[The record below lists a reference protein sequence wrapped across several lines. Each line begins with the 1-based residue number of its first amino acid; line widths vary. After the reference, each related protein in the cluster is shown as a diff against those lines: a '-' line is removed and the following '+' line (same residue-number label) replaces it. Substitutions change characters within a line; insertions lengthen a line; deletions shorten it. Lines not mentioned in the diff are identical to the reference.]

1 MTIRILL
8 ICTHPKQYT
17 GYSKVVYELL
27 KELVK
32 YPDLL
37 ITVYGFQK
45 FFNSEDTYRNIE
57 SPNLFIYDA
66 AAHENPKD
74 VGFGINQIVDFI
86 QINKPDV
93 VFIYNDLFIIC
104 NFLNVLHTL
113 KNKTF
118 KTIAYID
125 QVYPYQKENYI
136 DIINNTVDLS
146 FVFTEYWKN
155 TILEQNLKTPCKIMR
170 HGFNSETF
178 YPIDKMEARK
188 ALVIPEDYF
197 VILNLNRNQPRKR
210 YDILLIAYAK
220 FISMNPD
227 ERILL
232 IVGCVLEKE
241 WDLLAIL
248 KRELARYNI
257 HNFIDYIKAV
267 ENPQNRPDEYI
278 NMLYNASDIGINTCD
293 GEGFGLCNFEHAGVG
308 RPQIINH
315 VGGFLDFFNSDNS
328 IPIKPRWRYYIDGT
342 RDGIG
347 GEGSVCDPD
356 DITGAMNTYYH
367 DEKLRNTHGKAA
379 RLVILK
385 YKWEDEVAA
394 LYDGIKECITN

>member
-1 MTIRILL
+1 MMRIL
-8 ICTHPKQYT
+8 
-17 GYSKVVYELL
+17 
-27 KELVK
+27 
-32 YPDLL
+32 
-37 ITVYGFQK
+37 
-45 FFNSEDTYRNIE
+45 N
-57 SPNLFIYDA
+57 
-66 AAHENPKD
+66 
-74 VGFGINQIVDFI
+74 
-86 QINKPDV
+86 
-93 VFIYNDLFIIC
+93 
-104 NFLNVLHTL
+104 TL

-136 DIINNTVDLS
+136 QIINNTVDLS
-146 FVFTEYWKN
+146 FAFTEYWKN
-155 TILEQNLKTPCKIMR
+155 TIIEQNLKTPCKIMR
-170 HGFNSETF
+170 HGFNSEIF

-188 ALVIPEDYF
+188 TLLIPDDFF

-257 HNFIDYIKAV
+257 HNFLDYIKAV

-315 VGGFLDFFNSDNS
+315 VGGFLDFFNNDNS
-328 IPIKPRWRYYIDGT
+328 LPIKPKWRYYIDGT

-356 DITGAMNTYYH
+356 DVVEAMNTYFR
-367 DEKLRNTHGKAA
+367 DEKLRNIHGKAA
-379 RLVILK
+379 RSSILK
-385 YKWEDEVAA
+385 YKWKDEVEA
-394 LYDGIKECITN
+394 LYNGIRELIN